1 MDKKTVVKRKGHKEE
16 FDEKKAYGSVYWACK
31 SSHLHGKQ
39 CEEISEKT
47 IEALKKE
54 IKDHGAVSSDSIF
67 KFISMELGKHNKD
80 AAYMYK
86 THRDIS

>member
-1 MDKKTVVKRKGHKEE
+1 MGKKTVVKRKGHTEE

-39 CEEISEKT
+39 CEETSEKI

-54 IKDHGAVSSDSIF
+54 IENHDSVNSEKIF
-67 KFISMELGKHNKD
+67 KFISKELEKYHKD
-80 AAYMYK
+80 AAYMYR